1 MKRKKTLLVIGA
13 GLEQSIA
20 ISIAQKMGLRVIAVD
35 GNKKAV
41 GLKIAD
47 TGIYCDIRNE
57 RKLEEIAKKYNVS
70 GAVTHAVEISEVVAK
85 LAKNLGLPG
94 LDPKIANLA
103 TNKLLRARVF
113 KKNSIAYPKFGSA
126 KTTTQARVKAKKIGY
141 PVVIKP
147 VDNSAARG
155 VKKIFNDSELIK
167 SFKETLNYS
176 KSKTILIEE
185 FLDGHQISTES
196 FVYKEKIITTG
207 FADRNY
213 SRLKEFEPY
222 FIEDGHTIPSVLLKK
237 LQNKVIREVEKAI
250 KALGINWGA
259 AKSDVLICNDKI
271 YILEMAA
278 RTSGGWFATGTVP
291 IATGVNIL
299 KPLIKLSIGKMPS
312 LNDFKTTKGSFA
324 CQRYIIP
331 TESGFFDKI
340 IGIERAKKMPG
351 VRMLDIFNL
360 PKKGTIIYKARNH
373 ADRIGHIIAEG
384 KTKEDAYIKCSNAI
398 NQISLNLKQ
407 SAIK

>member
-70 GAVTHAVEISEVVAK
+70 GVVTHAVEISEVVAK

-103 TNKLLRARVF
+103 TNKLLRARGF
-113 KKNSIAYPKFGSA
+113 
-126 KTTTQARVKAKKIGY
+126 
-141 PVVIKP
+141 
-147 VDNSAARG
+147 
-155 VKKIFNDSELIK
+155 KKIFNDSELIK

-196 FVYKEKIITTG
+196 FVYKEKII
-207 FADRNY
+207 
-213 SRLKEFEPY
+213 K
-222 FIEDGHTIPSVLLKK
+222 SV
-237 LQNKVIREVEKAI
+237 
-250 KALGINWGA
+250 
-259 AKSDVLICNDKI
+259 
-271 YILEMAA
+271 
-278 RTSGGWFATGTVP
+278 F
-291 IATGVNIL
+291 VN
-299 KPLIKLSIGKMPS
+299 
-312 LNDFKTTKGSFA
+312 
-324 CQRYIIP
+324 
-331 TESGFFDKI
+331 
-340 IGIERAKKMPG
+340 
-351 VRMLDIFNL
+351 
-360 PKKGTIIYKARNH
+360 
-373 ADRIGHIIAEG
+373 
-384 KTKEDAYIKCSNAI
+384 
-398 NQISLNLKQ
+398 
-407 SAIK
+407 